1 MVPSRTS
8 EEVKVLVRLV
18 GIAALAAAGLVI
30 AYDMGNGPSYSDGPM
45 PSVRDA
51 LACDGRVYATR
62 QTAPDERAM
71 WEPTPETALQ
81 SGLLQSEQ
89 WWLETD
95 AVRVSARTDG
105 RVLFVHDVGSRARF
119 AAAVERGRGGN
130 ADEWRLSAWAM
141 CDPSELVG
149 EDADPLRYGVWL
161 DAEDEPVPTSDV
173 MTVRGPEQ
181 CGWEDV
187 TFIEVD
193 RTSTRAKQF
202 VLDPSGELDHR
213 LRTTYDAHARLPF
226 DAVDTGWR
234 RGGLALWLQTGG
246 AAAYLVNLAD
256 PSDVQRWPRAEDTIR
271 CE

>member
-1 MVPSRTS
+1 M
-8 EEVKVLVRLV
+8 
-18 GIAALAAAGLVI
+18 
-30 AYDMGNGPSYSDGPM
+30 
-45 PSVRDA
+45 
-51 LACDGRVYATR
+51 
-62 QTAPDERAM
+62 
-71 WEPTPETALQ
+71 
-81 SGLLQSEQ
+81 
-89 WWLETD
+89 
-95 AVRVSARTDG
+95 
-105 RVLFVHDVGSRARF
+105 FVHDVGSRARF

-173 MTVRGPEQ
+173 MTLRGPEQ

-193 RTSTRAKQF
+193 RTSARAKQF

-246 AAAYLVNLAD
+246 DGGVPGQPRRPLRRPALAAGPGPHPV
-256 PSDVQRWPRAEDTIR
+256 
-271 CE
+271 